1 MTTFERRQNLLE
13 LLRKQPGLSVQEF
26 AEILK
31 VSHGTVRNDLN
42 ALADQKLITRVRGG
56 GTVTP
61 LLAMSNNSGFTLR
74 ISMNESAKSAI
85 GREAAKLV
93 EPGDAILLDAS
104 TTVYHMAQYLRGHNH
119 LRVVTNGIEVGRL
132 LAKNPTN
139 TVMLVGGMLKAG
151 SQSVLGPWS
160 EHFLKELCTKMAF
173 VSCSGFTPEGG
184 MTEVDVFEAQFR
196 IQSIG
201 STTQVVAL
209 IDSNK
214 FGKVDL
220 STSLRVNQISSLY
233 TDDGLGENWVERL
246 KNVNINFTVC
256 KEEPSNYYEV

>member
-13 LLRKQPGLSVQEF
+13 LMRKRPGLSVLEF
-26 AEILK
+26 SEILK
-31 VSHGTVRNDLN
+31 VSQGTVRNDLN
-42 ALADQKLITRVRGG
+42 ALAEQKLISRVRGG
-56 GTVTP
+56 GTVNQDVPSTNP
-61 LLAMSNNSGFTLR
+61 SGFSLR
-74 ISMNESAKSAI
+74 TTMNEAAKRAI

-93 EPGDAILLDAS
+93 SSGDAILLDAS
-104 TTVYHMAQYLRGHNH
+104 STVYQMAKYLLNHNH

-160 EHFLKELCTKMAF
+160 EHFLKDLCTQFAF

-196 IQSIG
+196 IQTIG
-201 STTQVVAL
+201 ATTRVVAL
-209 IDSNK
+209 IDSSK
-214 FGKVDL
+214 FGKMDL
-220 STSLRVNQISSLY
+220 STSLRVNQISQLY
-233 TDDGLGENWVERL
+233 TDEALEENWVGRL
-246 KNVNINFTVC
+246 NEAGIMYTLC
-256 KEEPSNYYEV
+256 KEE

>member
-1 MTTFERRQNLLE
+1 M
-13 LLRKQPGLSVQEF
+13 RKQPGLSVQEF
-26 AEILK
+26 AEVLK
-31 VSHGTVRNDLN
+31 VSQGTVRNDLN
-42 ALADQKLITRVRGG
+42 ALAEQKLITRVRGG

-61 LLAMSNNSGFTLR
+61 SLTFSNNSGF
-74 ISMNESAKSAI
+74 SMRTSMREAAKRAI

-104 TTVYHMAQYLRGHNH
+104 TTVYHMAQFLRGHNH

-160 EHFLKELCTKMAF
+160 EHYLKDLCTKTAF
-173 VSCSGFTPEGG
+173 VSCSGFTPEAG

-196 IQSIG
+196 IH
-201 STTQVVAL
+201 VVGLQPAHPRHGGGGAFYV
-209 IDSNK
+209 K
-214 FGKVDL
+214 
-220 STSLRVNQISSLY
+220 LRRSGHG
-233 TDDGLGENWVERL
+233 DE
-246 KNVNINFTVC
+246 
-256 KEEPSNYYEV
+256 

>member
-1 MTTFERRQNLLE
+1 VTTFERRQNLLE
-13 LLRKQPGLSVQEF
+13 LMRKQSGLSVQEF

-31 VSHGTVRNDLN
+31 VSQGTVRNDLN
-42 ALADQKLITRVRGG
+42 ALAEQRLITRVRGG

-61 LLAMSNNSGFTLR
+61 ELSFSNTSGF
-74 ISMNESAKSAI
+74 SMRTSLN
-85 GREAAKLV
+85 EAAKRVIGKEVAKLV
-93 EPGDAILLDAS
+93 TPGDAILLDAS
-104 TTVYHMAQYLRGHNH
+104 TTVYHMAQFLLNHNH

-132 LAKNPTN
+132 LARNPTN

-160 EHFLKELCTKMAF
+160 EYFLKDLCTKTAF

-201 STTQVVAL
+201 ATTQVVAL
-209 IDSNK
+209 IDSSK

-220 STSLRVNQISSLY
+220 STSLRVNQISHLY
-233 TDDGLGENWVERL
+233 SDDGLEKSWIDRL
-246 KNVNINFTVC
+246 NETGIKFTLC
-256 KEEPSNYYEV
+256 KEENSSNL

>member
-1 MTTFERRQNLLE
+1 M
-13 LLRKQPGLSVQEF
+13 RKQPGLSVQEF
-26 AEILK
+26 AEVLK
-31 VSHGTVRNDLN
+31 VSQGTVRNDLN
-42 ALADQKLITRVRGG
+42 ALAEQKLITRVRGG

-61 LLAMSNNSGFTLR
+61 SLTFSNNSGF
-74 ISMNESAKSAI
+74 SMRTSMREAAKRAI

-104 TTVYHMAQYLRGHNH
+104 TTVYHMAQFLRGHNH

-160 EHFLKELCTKMAF
+160 EHYLKDLCTKTAF

-196 IQSIG
+196 IHSIG

-209 IDSNK
+209 IDSSK

-220 STSLRVNQISSLY
+220 STSLRVNQISYLY
-233 TDDGLGENWVERL
+233 TDEGLGENWLNRL
-246 KNVNINFTVC
+246 KEMEINFSLC
-256 KEEPSNYYEV
+256 REEATSNYYEPPITA